1 MNPERSK
8 FETPI
13 QEITLNK
20 FSEDGLIVDIGGGG
34 EGLVSRIDGAR
45 VCAIDYRISEIRE
58 AQIHNPSSNWFVSD
72 ARCLCFRDETFDI
85 ATLWFSMGY
94 LRTQKNKDLVLREA
108 HRVLKSGGLLSI
120 FASHITCLEDVFI
133 IHLRFTLPDGTV
145 SQTGYGVRGN
155 QNQTLECVK
164 RLLNQIGFRI
174 LSSEE
179 SDFWF
184 QLKAMKE

>member
-20 FSEDGLIVDIGGGG
+20 FTEDGLIADIGGGG
-34 EGLVSRIDGAR
+34 EGLVSRIEGAR

-58 AQIHNPSSNWFVSD
+58 AQIHGPPSNWFVSD
-72 ARCLCFRDETFDI
+72 ARCLCFHDETFDI

-94 LRTQKNKDLVLREA
+94 FRTRENKELALKEA
-108 HRVLKSGGLLSI
+108 HRVLKTGGVISI
-120 FASHITCLEDVFI
+120 FASRITCSEDVFI

-155 QNQTLECVK
+155 QNQTLQSVEH
-164 RLLNQIGFRI
+164 LLSRIGFRI
-174 LSSEE
+174 ISSEN
-179 SDFWF
+179 SKFWF